1 MKKTYMK
8 PTSEAMRLGLQGD
21 VLDGGIN
28 VMSIDATSLGTKIDG
43 GDALV
48 GAEKDWD
55 DSSNFWGD

>member
-21 VLDGGIN
+21 VLDGIGI
-28 VMSIDATSLGTKIDG
+28 STSTYANTTTSVDG
-43 GDALV
+43 GNALV
-48 GAEKDWD
+48 GAEKDWT